1 MLVASEEKER
11 SGVGNQESVGI
22 WEVNLECFSLG
33 RAGDG
38 AHLENRGRVGT
49 CLSCSTDKEPWFSG
63 ELRCGDVGGEALVP
77 LGVPWSSLGHA
88 GEYGRSVRVG
98 VRSGS

>member
-1 MLVASEEKER
+1 MLVASEGKER

-49 CLSCSTDKEPWFSG
+49 CFSCSTDKEPWFSG
-63 ELRCGDVGGEALVP
+63 ELCCGDVVERPFSLSV
-77 LGVPWSSLGHA
+77 SLGPPWVRR
-88 GEYGRSVRVG
+88 GRMEQVLE
-98 VRSGS
+98 